1 MNNHPVMW
9 SLVTA
14 LGIQP
19 SDLVALV
26 GGGGKSSLMFS
37 LADEWDGV
45 VLTTTTRI
53 FTEQMKNAPA
63 VCVLKNDSTLG
74 VSDNF
79 CLSEALRNNG
89 RCLVIGTLKG
99 EKAHGVS
106 AEVPM
111 EILDRKDVTLVVVE
125 ADGSRMKPCKAP
137 AEHEPVLPVGTS
149 LVVPVVGIDALGHR
163 IDQVCH
169 RPERVSDVTGL
180 KESELLSASAVAT
193 LLTHTRGGLKNVPQN
208 SKVVAFINKVETEER
223 ILSARTIAK
232 EALHEDR
239 LSRVV
244 LGKVKS
250 QNKVVEVHRRV
261 TAIVLAAGESVR
273 MGSVKQLL
281 PWGESTVLG
290 TTLGNLKSS
299 GVHDILLVTGFEAE
313 EVESIGNEQEM
324 STIYNPDYSDGEML
338 SSLKVAIRS
347 LPDNREAILVVLA
360 DQPMVDSGTID
371 QILIAFWQ
379 RRGELIAPTYKNK
392 RGNPVLIG
400 RRYFPDLLRLP
411 HGAAPR
417 DLLSE
422 KADALQLIP
431 VNTPTILYD
440 LDSPQDYERW
450 RPGN

>member
-37 LADEWDGV
+37 LADEWEGV
-45 VLTTTTRI
+45 VVTTTTRI
-53 FTEQMKNAPA
+53 FTEQMKNASA
-63 VCVLKNDSTLG
+63 VCVLENDSTLG
-74 VSDNF
+74 ASDNI
-79 CLSEALRNNG
+79 CLSEALKNKR

-99 EKAHGVS
+99 KKAHGVS
-106 AEVPM
+106 TEVPM
-111 EILDRKDVTLVVVE
+111 EILDREDVTLVVVE

-137 AEHEPVLPVGTS
+137 TEHEPVMPIGTS
-149 LVVPVVGIDALGHR
+149 LVVPVVGIDAVGYR
-163 IDQVCH
+163 IGRVCH

-180 KESELLSASAVAT
+180 KESEILTASATAT
-193 LLTHTRGGLKNVPQN
+193 LLTHARGGLKDVPQD
-208 SKVVAFINKVETEER
+208 SRVVPFINKVETKER
-223 ILSARTIAK
+223 IISARTIAK

-239 LSRVV
+239 ISRVV
-244 LGKVKS
+244 LGAVKS
-250 QNKVVEVHRRV
+250 QNKVLEVHRRV

-273 MGSVKQLL
+273 MGHVKQLL

-290 TTLGNLKSS
+290 TTIGNLKRS
-299 GVHDILLVTGFEAE
+299 GVHDILLVTGYDAA
-313 EVESIGNEQEM
+313 EVERIGNEQDV

-360 DQPMVDSGTID
+360 DQPMVDSETTD

-379 RRGELIAPTYKNK
+379 ERGELIAPKYKDK

-400 RRYFPDLLRLP
+400 RRFFPELLSLP
-411 HGAAPR
+411 HGGAPR
-417 DLLSE
+417 DLLSQ
-422 KADALQLIP
+422 KADALHLIP
-431 VNTPTILYD
+431 VNTPSVLHD
-440 LDSPQDYERW
+440 LDSPEDYERW
-450 RPGN
+450 RPEN

>member
-1 MNNHPVMW
+1 MDNHPVMW

-14 LGIQP
+14 LGIQAL
-19 SDLVALV
+19 DLVALV
-26 GGGGKSSLMFS
+26 GGGGKSNLMFS

-45 VLTTTTRI
+45 VVTTTTRI
-53 FTEQMKNAPA
+53 FTEQLKNAPA
-63 VCVLKNDSTLG
+63 VCVLKNNSTLG
-74 VSDNF
+74 LIDNI
-79 CLSEALRNNG
+79 CLSEALKKNR
-89 RCLVIGTLKG
+89 RCLVIGNLKG

-106 AEVPM
+106 ADIPM
-111 EILDRKDVTLVVVE
+111 RILARKDVTLVVVE

-137 AEHEPVLPVGTS
+137 ADHEPVMPVGTS
-149 LVVPVVGIDALGHR
+149 LVVPVAGIDAVGHR

-180 KESELLSASAVAT
+180 KESEMLSASAMAT
-193 LLTHTRGGLKNVPQN
+193 LLTHARGGLKDVPQE
-208 SKVVAFINKVETEER
+208 SKVVPFINKVETEKK
-223 ILSARTIAK
+223 IFSARTVAK

-244 LGKVKS
+244 LGAVRS

-273 MGSVKQLL
+273 MGDVKQLL

-299 GVHDILLVTGFEAE
+299 GLHDILLVTGYEAE
-313 EVESIGNEQEM
+313 EVEKIGNEQDV
-324 STIYNPDYSDGEML
+324 STIFNPDYSDGEML

-347 LPDNREAILVVLA
+347 LPNNREAILVVLA

-379 RRGELIAPTYKNK
+379 GRGELIAPTYKSK
-392 RGNPVLIG
+392 RGNPVLIS
-400 RRYFPDLLRLP
+400 RRYFPDLLNLP
-411 HGAAPR
+411 HSGAPR
-417 DLLSE
+417 DLLSQ
-422 KADALQLIP
+422 KADVLQLIP
-431 VNTPTILYD
+431 VNTPTVLHD
-440 LDSPQDYERW
+440 LDSPEEYERW
-450 RPGN
+450 RPVN